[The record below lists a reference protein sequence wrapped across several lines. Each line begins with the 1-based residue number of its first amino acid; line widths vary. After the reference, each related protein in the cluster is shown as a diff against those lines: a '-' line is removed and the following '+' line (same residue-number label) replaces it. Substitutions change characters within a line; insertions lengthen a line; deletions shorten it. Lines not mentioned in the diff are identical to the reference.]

1 VKLARD
7 TWLILQRQLMLVT
20 RSPVRVA
27 FGLAQ
32 PITYLLLFA
41 PMLKLALHNA
51 GVTTYL
57 QAYRIYVPGLLTVMA
72 IIGGLFSGFGLLAE
86 IRSGII
92 ERARVTPVSRVALML
107 GRGLREVI
115 MLLAQAVII
124 TVLALPF
131 GLRVGLGDL
140 LLAYVLLA
148 LLSMMAVSLSYGI
161 TMRVRNEGA
170 LGPVIQ
176 TAAQPLMLLSGVL
189 LPLTLAPLWMLQIAH
204 WNPFYWATNGMR
216 ALFAGDITAFSV
228 WLSLVILVG
237 LAAAAMTWSV
247 RLFARSIR

>member
-1 VKLARD
+1 
-7 TWLILQRQLMLVT
+7 
-20 RSPVRVA
+20 
-27 FGLAQ
+27 
-32 PITYLLLFA
+32 
-41 PMLKLALHNA
+41 MLKLALHNG

-107 GRGLREVI
+107 GRVLREVI

-140 LLAYVLLA
+140 LLAYVLL
-148 LLSMMAVSLSYGI
+148 
-161 TMRVRNEGA
+161 
-170 LGPVIQ
+170 
-176 TAAQPLMLLSGVL
+176 
-189 LPLTLAPLWMLQIAH
+189 
-204 WNPFYWATNGMR
+204 
-216 ALFAGDITAFSV
+216 
-228 WLSLVILVG
+228 
-237 LAAAAMTWSV
+237 V
-247 RLFARSIR
+247 RLFARSSG